1 VKSQACRGAIAA
13 SLIVGALVAAAGC
26 GKRGNP
32 LPPLRPVPA
41 RIADLS
47 AVRTA
52 SRVTLHFT
60 VPAANVDGTTPAAV
74 ERVDVYRIVLA
85 AGMPPP
91 PVSVLTAMPKYLLTH
106 LSVRRPPPEPKPK
119 SSEGAPSA
127 SPAPPTPPAS
137 AAPADTRPLP
147 GDAVTIVDE
156 IDDAARANGGVRHYI
171 AIPVAGTGRGRP
183 GAATPALAVP
193 LGPLPAAPADLALTY
208 DEKQLTAAWHAAV
221 AGDVFSVLQTPGP
234 AFDAATAKALT
245 PEPIAATQ
253 FTLPLTFG
261 AQTCVAVRA
270 THMTGA
276 VRAEGAPAAPVCVTP
291 VDTFPPPAPTGL
303 QAVQEGAAVTLI
315 WNRVE
320 VPDVAGY
327 IVLRGEGTGGTL
339 QPLMRTPISDVTY
352 RDTAVQPGQTYTYA
366 VYAVDTAP
374 AANVSS
380 LSDRQTL
387 VIR

>member
-1 VKSQACRGAIAA
+1 
-13 SLIVGALVAAAGC
+13 
-26 GKRGNP
+26 
-32 LPPLRPVPA
+32 
-41 RIADLS
+41 
-47 AVRTA
+47 
-52 SRVTLHFT
+52 
-60 VPAANVDGTTPAAV
+60 
-74 ERVDVYRIVLA
+74 
-85 AGMPPP
+85 MPTP

-106 LSVRRPPPEPKPK
+106 LSVRRPPPPEPKPK
-119 SSEGAPSA
+119 SSDGA
-127 SPAPPTPPAS
+127 SPSSAPPTPPAS

-156 IDDAARANGGVRHYI
+156 IDDAARASGGVRHYL

-183 GAATPALAVP
+183 GAATPLLAVP
-193 LGPLPAAPADLALTY
+193 IGSLPAAPADLALTY
-208 DEKQLTAAWHAAV
+208 DETQLTAAWHAAV
-221 AGDVFSVLQTPGP
+221 VGDVFSVLQTPGP

-261 AQTCVAVRA
+261 TQTCVAVRA
-270 THMTGA
+270 THVTGA
-276 VRAEGAPAAPVCVTP
+276 VRAEGAPTAPVSVTP

-320 VPDVAGY
+320 VADVAGY

-339 QPLMRTPISDVTY
+339 QPLMRTPVAEVTY
-352 RDTAVQPGQTYTYA
+352 RDTTVQPGQTYTYA
-366 VYAVDTAP
+366 VYAVDKSP
-374 AANVSS
+374 AANVSP

>member
-1 VKSQACRGAIAA
+1 VNSHACRGALAA
-13 SLIVGALVAAAGC
+13 SLVVCAAVAAGGC

-85 AGMPPP
+85 TGMPPP
-91 PVSVLTAMPKYLLTH
+91 PVSVLTSMPKYLLTH
-106 LSVRRPPPEPKPK
+106 LSVRRPPPPAPAPK
-119 SSEGAPSA
+119 SAEGAS
-127 SPAPPTPPAS
+127 SPPPTPPAS

-147 GDAVTIVDE
+147 GEAVTVVDE
-156 IDDAARANGGVRHYI
+156 IDDAARATGGVRHYVV
-171 AIPVAGTGRGRP
+171 IPVAGSGRGRP
-183 GAATPALAVP
+183 GAATPVVAVP
-193 LGPLPAAPADLALTY
+193 LGLLPAAPADLALTY
-208 DEKQLTAAWHAAV
+208 DEKQLTAAWHAAT
-221 AGDVFSVLQTPGP
+221 AGDVFSVWQTPGP
-234 AFDAATAKALT
+234 VFDAATAKPLT
-245 PEPIAATQ
+245 PEPISVTQ

-261 AQTCVAVRA
+261 EQTCVAVRA
-270 THMTGA
+270 THVTRA

-327 IVLRGEGTGGTL
+327 IVLRGEAASGTL
-339 QPLMRTPISDVTY
+339 QPLMRAPIADVTY
-352 RDTAVQPGQTYTYA
+352 RGTAVQPGQTYTYA
-366 VYAVDTAP
+366 VYAVDTSP
-374 AANVSS
+374 AANVSP

>member
-1 VKSQACRGAIAA
+1 
-13 SLIVGALVAAAGC
+13 
-26 GKRGNP
+26 
-32 LPPLRPVPA
+32 LRPVPA

-74 ERVDVYRIVLA
+74 DRVDVYRIVLA
-85 AGMPPP
+85 TGMPPP
-91 PVSVLTAMPKYLLTH
+91 PVSVLTAVPKYLLTH
-106 LSVRRPPPEPKPK
+106 LSVRRPPPPEPKPK
-119 SSEGAPSA
+119 SAEGESSS
-127 SPAPPTPPAS
+127 SPPPTPPAS
-137 AAPADTRPLP
+137 AAPADARPLP

-156 IDDAARANGGVRHYI
+156 IDDAARAEGGVRHYL
-171 AIPVAGTGRGRP
+171 AIPVAGSGRGRP
-183 GAATPALAVP
+183 GAATPLLAVP
-193 LGPLPAAPADLALTY
+193 IGPLPAAPADLALTY
-208 DEKQLTAAWHAAV
+208 DEKQLTAAWHAAT

-234 AFDAATAKALT
+234 TFDTATATPLT
-245 PEPIAATQ
+245 PEPISATQ

-261 AQTCVAVRA
+261 QQTCVAVRA
-270 THMTGA
+270 THVTRA
-276 VRAEGAPAAPVCVTP
+276 VRAEGAPTAPVCVTP

-327 IVLRGEGTGGTL
+327 IVLRGEAASGTL
-339 QPLMRTPISDVTY
+339 QPLMRTPIADVTY

-366 VYAVDTAP
+366 VYAVDTSP